1 MRIYPDRMH
10 LGAATQVGPLSI
22 FPVWTEARSNFA
34 HITSHRQGVTFAE
47 LDEPQV
53 NRLQVKNESNR
64 ALLVPEGTVLRGA
77 RQTRTL
83 CRDFLVM
90 PGRSR
95 ELDVM
100 CVEQGRWGGEGDAT
114 MIGRVP
120 AGIIAEIR
128 DITPQGTSGAST
140 RQSRVWSR
148 VNNYETRYGTRST
161 SSYES
166 ILNMRDDDRERG
178 SQDAE
183 DRIMRER
190 NLIAGFRA
198 QLDQLVAN
206 PMPGQAGVMVG
217 ALGHPVLLEMFG
229 SGQAFREQVGQI
241 LTAAVLDVPEIQ
253 QIATP
258 TYRAH
263 RFAEAIM
270 DNELVH
276 QSATTLTGGDHVVN
290 IRCLGPVNGS
300 RVALHTSVINPRH
313 ELVLA
318 T

>member
-10 LGAATQVGPLSI
+10 VGAATQVGPLSI

-34 HITSHRQGVTFAE
+34 HVTAHPQGVTFGE
-47 LDEPQV
+47 LEEPQV
-53 NRLQVKNESNR
+53 NRLQVINQSNR

-83 CRDFLVM
+83 CRDFLVL

-114 MIGRVP
+114 MTGRVP

-148 VNNYETRYGTRST
+148 VNNYETRYGSRNT

-166 ILNMRDDDRERG
+166 ILNMRDEDRERG
-178 SQDAE
+178 PQEFEERLA
-183 DRIMRER
+183 RER
-190 NLIAGFRA
+190 HLISAFRA

-206 PMPGQAGVMVG
+206 PLPGQAGVMVG

-241 LTAAVLDVPEIQ
+241 LTAAVLDAPAIERIP
-253 QIATP
+253 TP
-258 TYRAH
+258 TRRAH

-270 DNELVH
+270 DNQLVH

-290 IRCLGPVNGS
+290 IRCLGPINGS
-300 RVALHTSVINPRH
+300 KVALHTSVVNPRH

-318 T
+318 A

>member
-1 MRIYPDRMH
+1 MRIFPDRMH
-10 LGAATQVGPLSI
+10 VGAATQVGPLSI
-22 FPVWTEARSNFA
+22 FPVWAEARSNFA
-34 HITSHRQGVTFAE
+34 HVTNAGRGVTFGE
-47 LDEPQV
+47 LEEPQV
-53 NRLQVKNESNR
+53 NRLQVTNQSNR

-77 RQTRTL
+77 HQTRTL
-83 CRDFLVM
+83 CRDFLVL
-90 PGRSR
+90 PGSSR

-114 MIGRVP
+114 MNGRVP

-148 VNNYETRYGTRST
+148 VNNYETRYGSRNT
-161 SSYES
+161 SSFES

-178 SQDAE
+178 PQEFEERLA
-183 DRIMRER
+183 RER
-190 NLIAGFRA
+190 NLIAAFRA

-206 PMPGQAGVMVG
+206 PLPGQAGVMVG

-229 SGQAFREQVGQI
+229 SGAAFREQVGKI
-241 LTAAVLDVPEIQ
+241 LTASVLDAPSIER
-253 QIATP
+253 IATP
-258 TYRAH
+258 TRRAH
-263 RFAEAIM
+263 RFIEAIM
-270 DNELVH
+270 DNELTH

-290 IRCLGPVNGS
+290 IRCLGPINGS

-318 T
+318 A

>member
-10 LGAATQVGPLSI
+10 VGAATQVGPLSI
-22 FPVWTEARSNFA
+22 FPIWTEARSNFV
-34 HITSHRQGVTFAE
+34 HVTSAGSGVTFGE
-47 LDEPQV
+47 LEEPQV
-53 NRLQVKNESNR
+53 NRLQVTNQSNR

-83 CRDFLVM
+83 CRDFLVL

-114 MIGRVP
+114 MNGRVP

-128 DITPQGTSGAST
+128 DITPQGTSSAST

-148 VNNYETRYGTRST
+148 VNNYETRYGSRNT
-161 SSYES
+161 SSFES

-178 SQDAE
+178 PHEFEERLA
-183 DRIMRER
+183 RER
-190 NLIAGFRA
+190 NLIAAFRTH
-198 QLDQLVAN
+198 LDQLVAN
-206 PMPGQAGVMVG
+206 PLPGQAGVIVG

-229 SGQAFREQVGQI
+229 SGAAFREQVGKI
-241 LTAAVLDVPEIQ
+241 LTASVLDAPSIER
-253 QIATP
+253 IATP
-258 TYRAH
+258 ARRAH
-263 RFAEAIM
+263 RFVEAIM
-270 DNELVH
+270 DNELTHESV
-276 QSATTLTGGDHVVN
+276 TTLTGGDHVVN
-290 IRCLGPVNGS
+290 IRCLGPINGS
-300 RVALHTSVINPRH
+300 KVALHTSVINPRH

-318 T
+318 A

>member
-10 LGAATQVGPLSI
+10 IGAATQVGPLSI
-22 FPVWTEARSNFA
+22 FPIWAEARSNFA
-34 HITSHRQGVTFAE
+34 HVTSHPNGVTFGE
-47 LDEPQV
+47 LEEPQV
-53 NRLQVKNESNR
+53 NRLMVTNQSNK

-83 CRDFLVM
+83 CRDFLVL

-114 MIGRVP
+114 MNGRVP

-148 VNNYETRYGTRST
+148 VNNYETRYGARST

-166 ILNMRDDDRERG
+166 ILNMRDEDRERG
-178 SQDAE
+178 AQEFE
-183 DRIMRER
+183 DRLMRER
-190 NLIAGFRA
+190 QMIAAFRS

-206 PMPGQAGVMVG
+206 PLPGQAGVMVG

-229 SGQAFREQVGQI
+229 SGQTFREQVGQI
-241 LTAAVLDVPEIQ
+241 LTAAVLDAPAIEH
-253 QIATP
+253 IATP
-258 TYRAH
+258 TRRAH
-263 RFAEAIM
+263 RFVEAIM
-270 DNELVH
+270 DNEISH
-276 QSATTLTGGDHVVN
+276 KSPTTLVGGDHVVN
-290 IRCLGPVNGS
+290 IRCLGPINGS
-300 RVALHTSVINPRH
+300 KVALHTSVVNPRH

-318 T
+318 V

>member
-10 LGAATQVGPLSI
+10 VGAATQVGPLSI

-34 HITSHRQGVTFAE
+34 HVTAHPQGVTFGE
-47 LDEPQV
+47 LEEPQV
-53 NRLQVKNESNR
+53 NRLQVTNQSNR

-83 CRDFLVM
+83 CRDFLVL

-114 MIGRVP
+114 MTGRVP

-148 VNNYETRYGTRST
+148 VNNYETRYGSRNT

-166 ILNMRDDDRERG
+166 ILNMRDEDRERG
-178 SQDAE
+178 PQE
-183 DRIMRER
+183 FEER
-190 NLIAGFRA
+190 LAHERHLIAAFRA

-206 PMPGQAGVMVG
+206 PLPGQAGVMVG

-241 LTAAVLDVPEIQ
+241 LTAAVLDAPAIERIP
-253 QIATP
+253 TP

-270 DNELVH
+270 DNQLVH

-290 IRCLGPVNGS
+290 IRCLGPINGS
-300 RVALHTSVINPRH
+300 KVALHTSVVNPRH

-318 T
+318 A